1 MVLFNQELTREQLR
15 KLSFDIDPSPSVD
28 TDRMRDLTFGTPST
42 SPGVSSEKLRELT
55 YGIEGESA
63 SEFEASRLPSSVPE
77 TDLYDFYPPRP
88 EPEDEIDDIS
98 RIRSGQKAVGSTFDR
113 TDIFLPA
120 GIREFSVV
128 YDRIMESGMNRV
140 QARDE
145 AYQVVLDGNHMPID
159 RSEAISFDPFLEA
172 SLDPG
177 YQSAEA
183 MEKGLHQI
191 REFRAERSKVLGSFL
206 NTLTFRTPELVMDS
220 IGLGNWWRNQISPET
235 TGGKAAQT
243 IGDLAALITGPFK
256 AVRAVGKKTP
266 LIRSFYSALDAKGK
280 ASLISKGTQRFFQTA
295 YELGSVAALSEHGGL
310 SDLDIGAN
318 LVSRYKEFK
327 SAIPAAGVFA
337 VVGQIAPKNKAVGQI
352 LRQSIGRAMMSTM
365 QYYLAS
371 GTGPKSQ
378 EGYKEFLKEQFNEE
392 NMWDTMLHWG
402 IDVYFFRHGVSNKDL
417 LKADGSQIKLLELQ
431 QEISKRNKK
440 NLVDTLKAVNKL
452 KKEAGHPPILGT
464 KLAGATYEDIISW
477 QKAWYNDMTPVQ
489 KRIWEDLN
497 TTNRGKQLVNIVRD
511 VVLQSEEGMSIGK
524 REPEQDFTERSAM
537 TSISPDSERAL
548 IRWSATEEGNKTIQ
562 DLLKLRYEPDKAA
575 EVVDRLL
582 DGFVGIGRLEQV
594 TPEEAKIIEDKFAQ
608 PDVPSTKRADPE
620 VLGTLLN
627 VVRTAQGQRLEAKK
641 WAKEQ
646 QEIEEVEHES
656 GRLSDLVQERE
667 PDRAL
672 TSAEKLANIIK
683 TGMSFKSQ
691 AVRTELRAGQ
701 YREDRTNL
709 LNRKGMNRI
718 LEEGT
723 KRASTLNKSLTL
735 WSMDLDNFKMIND
748 NFGMEMGD
756 GVLQIVAD
764 VLTEASYDTQV
775 GLRGVISKPG
785 RPNIGD
791 EFEIASHLSREQS
804 ETLVLKAEE
813 IFNKEITER
822 IEELLG
828 KKAKKKGITLPRV
841 ELSIGTHTIPA
852 EEIHQYVGKIKSDGK
867 LDVLASVSRLRQESE
882 TVLKRKKRAKKEVLG
897 EEDRGRIIEEYKKK
911 VDSPTKVLS
920 SDSVPEIESQ
930 RLTTDDIRKHDTDY
944 VNFAGN
950 SWLKNYRESEDGSTL
965 TFNKPKR
972 RTQKQKDEGFIIHRD
987 VVIEFRGHEFTVDRI
1002 RDNYFTLVRGD
1013 RITKVPREEVGT
1025 NFDVDAEREIE
1036 IWSKDGSKIPLL
1048 TLQERNDLEVSGN
1061 LQAHREELVRSY
1073 ADADLINRAKNAK
1086 KDHMVISDSA
1096 TDRAFA
1102 EAMLKEIEGRGY
1114 DLNTLKK
1121 FRGPPKASRATGIL
1135 NKVTEIKTGGSVDA
1149 PAIDGS
1155 PSRLVPGTIF
1165 SYLGQDYV
1173 FRGKGKISIL
1183 PMKGTTLENIDKAM
1197 GDVGDV
1203 SERILSGDF
1212 REFTN
1217 FRRPSEID
1225 KAETEAKRAKIE
1237 AETKVPPPKPSEEV
1251 AQNSNMEADDFI
1263 ATQVSEM
1270 PDTMF
1275 KELVTEEHER
1285 QDLVDLMSTQYDE
1298 LQESHEKDWGRKKD
1312 DDGILD
1318 FMGTSHFIRTFKGFS
1333 KAIGETAKA
1342 VTGIEGVHYPDQ
1354 KDLKEMWSLLQ
1365 TPEDVGRSFPAM
1377 GAVYDVADAQSK
1389 LGSDLLHQMV
1399 GSPEKD
1405 GPLTY
1410 FVDPKYLSEGD
1421 SIAVNKALGIEYY
1434 TDKLLPKEKLLAPI
1448 KEGGYGFNAAQLR
1461 AYEGVREF
1469 FNKMAPTML
1478 YELAVE
1484 MQMDATR
1491 KGSSIPNFDPQVFLD
1506 YMSNNPAYLA
1516 SMRYG
1521 EWYLKIRPLE
1531 PGSRTAENP
1540 DGKPVKGSKS
1550 SFFEMHENAP
1560 RLFRGATVQ
1569 QRLFGSLRSDVGMA
1583 EKFVDQ
1589 LTFFGKT
1596 KAQTQLNRLK
1606 KSIYPADKFHYEID
1620 KTTQLDSSFYE
1631 DIPLIKIEAA
1641 IRNATMPEDIADA
1654 AVKGVRRVLMA
1665 RGFAAHMLPKAGIP
1679 GVYRDFRRSSLDYAA
1694 KLSTYL
1700 AKMRAMPKYSDALA
1714 KIDAKRQP
1722 NLYRYSSRYIKYFL
1736 LPTSP
1741 LEMAPLRGLLFDWLI
1756 SGKISSAVLNATANI
1771 IFATPLLGM
1780 HLQGNAVSRIAK
1792 SRTMILK
1799 AMEEVVSHNAGV
1811 EGVLNAEEADA
1822 IAKGLKQADISAQLM
1837 EDIIGLQR
1845 GHLRLPGMKG
1855 WGIRDAL
1862 RTPFAFVERV
1872 LNREATMLAFYRT
1885 FRAKGVDHDVA
1896 IAQSVKWVENAHFR
1910 YGRHNRPRMGRGIG
1924 APILVFK
1931 SFLIQAVQLQKNLI
1945 MGKYADPTAGISR
1958 MRQWQAF
1965 GETMASMMALG
1976 GFMSLPFI
1984 DEMKDFFL
1992 AMWGIDIEEQMR
2004 RGIQRA
2010 TSQKDT
2016 AFMEQMLMRGLPA
2029 SLPEKY
2035 AWDMSGPIGLDIVP
2049 IELRPRG
2056 GRLLDVGNLVSDL
2069 AGAPSIIWQRGWA
2082 AKEAMDQE
2090 RGSVTAPFLNSYEID
2105 ARYYLLFEQLSP
2117 DFIRNGLRAWRLR
2130 EEGALTRGGKMI
2142 YDPKTH
2148 KRYKLSDFQMIM
2160 KALGFQPREMN
2171 AIYDYMVAMEAIQSQ
2186 YTRAKSRFTKQW
2198 ASALARNNREDMNEV
2213 NADVREWN
2221 NEHKGDPSMQIQIT
2235 RSDIINRLGA
2245 GMFPTKRAYQLYLR
2259 RMETYQ

>member
-1 MVLFNQELTREQLR
+1 MVLFNQELTRKQLR

-98 RIRSGQKAVGSTFDR
+98 RIRSGQKAAGSTFDR

-128 YDRIMESGMNRV
+128 YDRMMESGMNRV

-280 ASLISKGTQRFFQTA
+280 ASLVSKGAQRFFQTA

-310 SDLDIGAN
+310 TDLDIGAN

-352 LRQSIGRAMMSTM
+352 LRQSVGRAMMSTM
-365 QYYLAS
+365 QYYMAS

-417 LKADGSQIKLLELQ
+417 LAADGSQIKLLELQ

-464 KLAGATYEDIISW
+464 KLAGATYEDVISW

-524 REPEQDFTERSAM
+524 REPEQDFTGRSAM

-548 IRWSATEEGNKTIQ
+548 IRWSATEEGKKTIQ
-562 DLLKLRYEPDKAA
+562 DLLKLRFEPDKAA

-608 PDVPSTKRADPE
+608 PGVPSTERANPE
-620 VLGTLLN
+620 VLGILLN
-627 VVRTAQGQRLEAKK
+627 IVRTAQGQRFEAKK

-667 PDRAL
+667 PSRAL

-723 KRASTLNKSLTL
+723 KRASTLNKPLTL

-804 ETLVLKAEE
+804 EALVLKAEE

-828 KKAKKKGITLPRV
+828 EKAKKKGITLPRV

-882 TVLKRKKRAKKEVLG
+882 TVLKEKKRTKKEALG
-897 EEDRGRIIEEYKKK
+897 EEDRGKITEEYKKK

-920 SDSVPEIESQ
+920 SDPI
-930 RLTTDDIRKHDTDY
+930 DI
-944 VNFAGN
+944 
-950 SWLKNYRESEDGSTL
+950 
-965 TFNKPKR
+965 
-972 RTQKQKDEGFIIHRD
+972 
-987 VVIEFRGHEFTVDRI
+987 
-1002 RDNYFTLVRGD
+1002 
-1013 RITKVPREEVGT
+1013 KVEEEPAVKEPT
-1025 NFDVDAEREIE
+1025 FDVDAEREIE
-1036 IWSKDGSKIPLL
+1036 IWSKAGSKIPLL

-1275 KELVTEEHER
+1275 GELVTEEHER

-1333 KAIGETAKA
+1333 KAIGETTKA
-1342 VTGIEGVHYPDQ
+1342 MTGIEGVHYPDQ

-1421 SIAVNKALGIEYY
+1421 SVAVNKALGIEYY

-1478 YELAVE
+1478 YELAIE
-1484 MQMDATR
+1484 MQTDSTR
-1491 KGSSIPNFDPQVFLD
+1491 KGNPIPNFDPQVFLD

-1560 RLFRGATVQ
+1560 RLFRGATIQ

-1606 KSIYPADKFHYEID
+1606 KSTYPADKFHYEID

-1654 AVKGVRRVLMA
+1654 AVKGVRRVLMT

-1822 IAKGLKQADISAQLM
+1822 IARGLKQADISAQLM

-1872 LNREATMLAFYRT
+1872 LNREATMLAFYRM
-1885 FRAKGVDHDVA
+1885 FRAKGVEHDVA
-1896 IAQSVKWVENAHFR
+1896 ITQSVKWIENAHFR

-1976 GFMSLPFI
+1976 GFMALPFI

-2004 RGIQRA
+2004 RGIQRM

-2016 AFMEQMLMRGLPA
+2016 SFMEQALMRGLPA

-2082 AKEAMDQE
+2082 AKQAMDQE

-2198 ASALARNNREDMNEV
+2198 ASALARNDREDMDEV